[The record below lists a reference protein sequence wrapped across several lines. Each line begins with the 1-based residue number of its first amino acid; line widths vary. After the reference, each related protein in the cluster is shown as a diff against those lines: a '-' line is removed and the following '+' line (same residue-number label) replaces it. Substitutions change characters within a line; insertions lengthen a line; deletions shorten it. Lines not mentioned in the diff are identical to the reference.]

1 MSVNGTNPVRSFAL
15 SPRFLR
21 LAQRHHKLSKWNALP
36 WRALPCLALPWSCLA
51 LPWSS
56 LHCLGLPHN
65 AWYCLLLPCM
75 FHRAPFPLSQHPPP
89 PSACFFT
96 QTQFVSQDFLTDFSQ
111 AFAFTLLPLCN
122 IFFSNILDQS
132 IKLPPSW
139 RFEAQSSFWKPVL
152 PRVRFLAATFS
163 GTTDTYLLTAS
174 FFWPPELK
182 ELWPGKI

>member
-1 MSVNGTNPVRSFAL
+1 ML
-15 SPRFLR
+15 SHPDFC
-21 LAQRHHKLSKWNALP
+21 ALP
-36 WRALPCLALPWSCLA
+36 SLLTNCQNGMLCRGEPCLA

-96 QTQFVSQDFLTDFSQ
+96 QTQFVSQDFLTDFSRT
-111 AFAFTLLPLCN
+111 FAFTLLPLCN
-122 IFFSNILDQS
+122 VFFSNILDQS

-174 FFWPPELK
+174 FFWPPEGTLAR
-182 ELWPGKI
+182 EDIMQSGGAWTHSSPIL

>member
-21 LAQRHHKLSKWNALP
+21 LASPQIVSQHGMHCHGEP
-36 WRALPCLALPWSCLA
+36 FLA

-96 QTQFVSQDFLTDFSQ
+96 QTQFVSQDFLTDFSLT
-111 AFAFTLLPLCN
+111 FAFTLLPLCN
-122 IFFSNILDQS
+122 VFFSNILDQS

-139 RFEAQSSFWKPVL
+139 RFETQSSFWKPVL
-152 PRVRFLAATFS
+152 PRVKSKISSGHFFRDDRHLFVNRLFFLAT
-163 GTTDTYLLTAS
+163 
-174 FFWPPELK
+174 
-182 ELWPGKI
+182 